1 MTEPSQPFALVLHG
15 GAGAMRRR
23 DYSPQLRHL
32 SGLIEQGRGLLAG
45 GAAALDVVVEMVGA
59 LEASGLYVAGRGAEA
74 NLAGLYELDA
84 SLMDG
89 DSGKA
94 GAVAAL
100 QGFQSPIAVARAVMD
115 KTPHVLLAGDG
126 AVAFAREQGLAAI
139 DDEAAWFSGFE
150 QARGLA
156 ANETPHGT
164 VGCVALDRAG
174 RLAAA
179 TSTGGTRGK
188 LHGRVGDSPII
199 GAGTWADRHVAVS
212 CTGIGEAFIRV
223 AVAAQLAFRVR
234 LAGQDLQEAGK
245 AALAEA
251 LAQGGNGGLIAVD
264 GQGRIAMPFT
274 SQGMARAALHP
285 DGRISVEVF

>member
-1 MTEPSQPFALVLHG
+1 MPEPSEPIALVLHG
-15 GAGAMRRR
+15 GAGAMRQR

-32 SGLIEQGRGLLAG
+32 SGLIEQGRGRLAD
-45 GAAALDVVVEMVGA
+45 GAAAVDVVVELVGE
-59 LEASGLYVAGRGAEA
+59 LEASGLYVAGRGAPP
-74 NLAGLYELDA
+74 NPAGLYELDA

-100 QGFQSPIAVARAVMD
+100 QGFQSPIAVARAVME
-115 KTPHVLLAGDG
+115 KTPHVLLAGGG
-126 AVAFAREQGLAAI
+126 AAAFAREQGLAAI
-139 DDEAAWFSGFE
+139 EDESAWFTGFQ
-150 QARGLA
+150 QARGLV
-156 ANETPHGT
+156 ANEKPHGT

-188 LHGRVGDSPII
+188 FYGRVGDSPII
-199 GAGTWADRHVAVS
+199 GAGTWADHDVAVS

-223 AVAAQLAFRVR
+223 AAAAQLAFRVR
-234 LAGQDLQEAGK
+234 LAGQDVLEAGK
-245 AALAEA
+245 AVLAEA
-251 LAQGGNGGLIAVD
+251 LAQGGDGGLIAVD
-264 GQGRIAMPFT
+264 RRGRIATPFT

>member
-1 MTEPSQPFALVLHG
+1 MPDPSQPFALVLHG

-32 SGLIEQGRGLLAG
+32 SGLIEQGRGLLEG

-212 CTGIGEAFIRV
+212 CTGIGEPFIRV
-223 AVAAQLAFRVR
+223 AAAAQLAFRVR